1 MRSPT
6 SRSSR
11 RPRPPSADARISRRV
26 AAAARDLAR
35 EIAPLRFGPPVA
47 YVYNPHDYARRAHE
61 SYVARYGA
69 TRKRVLFLGMNPGP
83 FGMTQTGVPFGE
95 VGFVRDWL
103 GIQAPIGSPA
113 RCHPKRPVTG
123 FECHRSEVS
132 GARVWGAIS
141 AHWGEPERFFASHYI
156 VSYCPLLF
164 LEASGRNRT
173 PDRLPRREQE
183 RLFAACDRHLR
194 RVVAALEPEWVVGI
208 GGFAAG
214 RARAVLGE
222 SGLRLGCITHPSPA
236 NPRANR
242 GWAGLVA
249 RELAALGLCR
259 PQTR

>member
-1 MRSPT
+1 
-6 SRSSR
+6 
-11 RPRPPSADARISRRV
+11 V

-35 EIAPLRFGPPVA
+35 ELAPLRFGPPVA
-47 YVYNPHDYARRAHE
+47 YVYNPLDYARRGYQ
-61 SYVARYGA
+61 SYVARYAA
-69 TRKRVLFLGMNPGP
+69 TRKRVLFVGMNPGP

-95 VGFVRDWL
+95 VNFVRDWL
-103 GIQAPIGSPA
+103 GIQAPIGAPA
-113 RCHPKRPVTG
+113 RCHPKRPVLG
-123 FECHRSEVS
+123 FACHRSEVS

-173 PDRLPRREQE
+173 PDRLPRREQQ

-214 RARAVLGE
+214 RARSVLGGC
-222 SGLRLGCITHPSPA
+222 GLRLGCITHPSPA

-249 RELAALGLCR
+249 RELAGLGVCR
-259 PQTR
+259 SERG